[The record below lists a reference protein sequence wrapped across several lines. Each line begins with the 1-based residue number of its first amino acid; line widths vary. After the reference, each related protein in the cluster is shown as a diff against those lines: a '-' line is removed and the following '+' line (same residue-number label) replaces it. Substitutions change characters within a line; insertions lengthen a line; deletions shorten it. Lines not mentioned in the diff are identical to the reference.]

1 MKIYIADINDV
12 TINDLSRISNERA
25 EKAKKYRFIDDQKRC
40 IAGGLLIKKFLGGA
54 NLTVNKYGKPSA
66 ENGICF
72 NLSHSGR
79 YVLFA
84 VSDSEVGC
92 DIEQIKITKAEKLG
106 KVIFC
111 ESEMDEICSSADKSG
126 KFYEFWTKKESFLK
140 CIGEGFHRNSK
151 SVDVTKDFF
160 DDNGKTYYFKVFK
173 FSDYDVSVCSTKYD
187 FPDTIE
193 FIDLKLI

>member
-1 MKIYIADINDV
+1 M
-12 TINDLSRISNERA
+12 
-25 EKAKKYRFIDDQKRC
+25 
-40 IAGGLLIKKFLGGA
+40 
-54 NLTVNKYGKPSA
+54 
-66 ENGICF
+66 
-72 NLSHSGR
+72 
-79 YVLFA
+79 FA

-92 DIEQIKITKAEKLG
+92 DIEQIKITKSEKLG
-106 KVIFC
+106 KVVFC
-111 ESEMDEICSSADKSG
+111 KSEMDEICSSADKSG

>member
-1 MKIYIADINDV
+1 MPIG
-12 TINDLSRISNERA
+12 TIPLNSIIQNFQAKRNGQTKKRIENITKVA
-25 EKAKKYRFIDDQKRC
+25 EKFLAKAAKKR
-40 IAGGLLIKKFLGGA
+40 KK
-54 NLTVNKYGKPSA
+54 
-66 ENGICF
+66 
-72 NLSHSGR
+72 
-79 YVLFA
+79 
-84 VSDSEVGC
+84 
-92 DIEQIKITKAEKLG
+92 
-106 KVIFC
+106 
-111 ESEMDEICSSADKSG
+111 DEICSSADKSG

-173 FSDYDVSVCSTKYD
+173 FSDYDVSVCSTRND

>member
-12 TINDLSRISNERA
+12 TISDISRISNERA
-25 EKAKKYRFIDDQKRC
+25 EKAKKYRCIDDQKRC
-40 IAGGLLIKKFLGGA
+40 IAGGLLIKKFLDGA
-54 NLTVNKYGKPSA
+54 NLTVNKYGKPFA
-66 ENGICF
+66 GNGICF

-84 VSDSEVGC
+84 ISDSEVGC
-92 DIEQIKITKAEKLG
+92 DIEQLKITKAEKLG
-106 KVIFC
+106 KIVFC
-111 ESEMDEICSSADKSG
+111 ENEMNEIRTSADKSG

-140 CIGEGFHRNSK
+140 CLGEGFYRNSK
-151 SVDVTKDFF
+151 SVDVTKDSLY
-160 DDNGKTYYFKVFK
+160 DNAKMYYFKVFK
-173 FSDYDVSVCSTKYD
+173 FSDYNVSVCSTKND